1 MITAI
6 ALANISITPHNYHFF
21 SFFFVR
27 IVTIYFNFPSG
38 SDGKASVY
46 SVRDP
51 GSSPGWEDPLEKE
64 MAVHSRTIAWK
75 MLWTEEPGRLQS
87 MGTQRV
93 IHN

>member
-46 SVRDP
+46 NAEDQVRAL
-51 GSSPGWEDPLEKE
+51 GWEDPLEKE
-64 MAVHSRTIAWK
+64 MAIHSSILAW
-75 MLWTEEPGRLQS
+75 ESP
-87 MGTQRV
+87 
-93 IHN
+93 